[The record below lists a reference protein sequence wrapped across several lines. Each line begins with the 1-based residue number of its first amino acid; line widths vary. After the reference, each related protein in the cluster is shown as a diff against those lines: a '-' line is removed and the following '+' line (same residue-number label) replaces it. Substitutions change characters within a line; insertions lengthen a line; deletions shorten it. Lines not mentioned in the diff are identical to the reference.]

1 MNIDGI
7 SGGVSGLPESF
18 LSQVAQTSSGDYL
31 AQVSEHKVPRA
42 CDSIWIFFQGKSI
55 RLAFLSFGSESE
67 LKRVCQNIYKYNNP
81 GQLSDTNGYKINEM
95 KDGSRVVVVRPS
107 FSETWAFFV
116 RKFDVKRS
124 TLEQWF
130 KGEPGCDDSIA
141 LLKYLVKGARIIS
154 ITGEQGCGKTTML
167 MGMIENIY
175 ETMNIRVQETA
186 FELHLRKIY
195 PTRNILTF
203 RETDTISGQEGLD
216 VQKKTDGSVNIIGE
230 VATDPVASWMI
241 QAAQVA
247 SKFTLFTHHAK
258 TFPNLVTA
266 LRNSMLRTGVFKN
279 EKTAE
284 EQVVQVLNFDIH
296 LKKDFKGKRYVERI
310 TECIP
315 IESRNEYTYD
325 HRKKKTL
332 EGKFDKFFDN
342 ATQYFTK
349 TTDKELYQYRNIL
362 EYVDGEYKITNPITN
377 ENIVEMRNNMDDSD
391 REEFDQFIEKHWKKV
406 KKRKKN
412 HIIAGGETSVKP
424 SNIYNNGCYRNHTCI
439 NNNYIYNDEQKMQK
453 SEYKQL
459 QKLRQGT
466 KANKFSAEILYQKL
480 YVTYMKI
487 PFIKRY
493 VLKLRRR
500 LEIINI
506 DDEYNTRRDASKVL
520 TKALAILIPVV
531 IVTIFIT
538 KNNYLLMFIL
548 LLFELFMVDILIDGS
563 VDKIDDKL
571 LKQQITFFSE
581 IRHAYHE
588 FNMVEEAIYQ
598 VSQDDEMDVSRQ
610 GEKIYEILISDDPE
624 TELEKYYDI
633 APNSYLKEFAGV
645 SYLTKEFGDR
655 KVDGASLYLKNV
667 DNITQEMQLEI
678 LKRDKLNYVF
688 QSLSVIAIV
697 PVLLLEPLKSWAISN
712 FGFVESWYNGKPG
725 TIVQIAVLLI
735 TFISYILVRKLKD
748 NGSTNQRRQA
758 PENPWQAKV
767 YKNKIFKKIVN
778 LVMPK
783 EGTKDYRKLKRLLQ
797 DAASNLKMEWVYVNR
812 ITLAIIVFIVSLL
825 LFLYLHHISI
835 KFVYEEPTTDYD
847 LIGGMTDKQKKSSN
861 GTNRRRQHILGK
873 I

>member
-1 MNIDGI
+1 MDLKFEDKLSVVVQRIYQHYKGYSSIDEIRDMNIDGI

-18 LSQVAQTSSGDYL
+18 LSQVAQTSSSDYL
-31 AQVSEHKVPRA
+31 TQVSEHKVPRA

-55 RLAFLSFGSESE
+55 RLAFLSFGTEAE

-315 IESRNEYTYD
+315 IESKNEYTYD
-325 HRKKKTL
+325 HRNEKTL

-362 EYVDGEYKITNPITN
+362 EYVDGEYKITNPITD
-377 ENIVEMRNNMDDSD
+377 ENLVEMRNNMDDTD
-391 REEFDQFIEKHWKKV
+391 REEFDKFVEKHWKKA
-406 KKRKKN
+406 KR
-412 HIIAGGETSVKP
+412 A
-424 SNIYNNGCYRNHTCI
+424 
-439 NNNYIYNDEQKMQK
+439 
-453 SEYKQL
+453 
-459 QKLRQGT
+459 
-466 KANKFSAEILYQKL
+466 
-480 YVTYMKI
+480 
-487 PFIKRY
+487 
-493 VLKLRRR
+493 
-500 LEIINI
+500 
-506 DDEYNTRRDASKVL
+506 
-520 TKALAILIPVV
+520 
-531 IVTIFIT
+531 
-538 KNNYLLMFIL
+538 
-548 LLFELFMVDILIDGS
+548 
-563 VDKIDDKL
+563 
-571 LKQQITFFSE
+571 
-581 IRHAYHE
+581 
-588 FNMVEEAIYQ
+588 
-598 VSQDDEMDVSRQ
+598 
-610 GEKIYEILISDDPE
+610 
-624 TELEKYYDI
+624 
-633 APNSYLKEFAGV
+633 
-645 SYLTKEFGDR
+645 R
-655 KVDGASLYLKNV
+655 KTV
-667 DNITQEMQLEI
+667 
-678 LKRDKLNYVF
+678 
-688 QSLSVIAIV
+688 
-697 PVLLLEPLKSWAISN
+697 
-712 FGFVESWYNGKPG
+712 
-725 TIVQIAVLLI
+725 
-735 TFISYILVRKLKD
+735 
-748 NGSTNQRRQA
+748 
-758 PENPWQAKV
+758 
-767 YKNKIFKKIVN
+767 
-778 LVMPK
+778 
-783 EGTKDYRKLKRLLQ
+783 
-797 DAASNLKMEWVYVNR
+797 
-812 ITLAIIVFIVSLL
+812 
-825 LFLYLHHISI
+825 
-835 KFVYEEPTTDYD
+835 
-847 LIGGMTDKQKKSSN
+847 
-861 GTNRRRQHILGK
+861 
-873 I
+873 